1 MVSATGISFGSL
13 GKPGKMEGGVL
24 LAETAPDDMDPT
36 GWYGSE
42 KMDGVRA
49 VWTGSTFYSRNGN
62 VFYPPAFF
70 IKNFPIATLDGE
82 LFTKRDDF

>member
-1 MVSATGISFGSL
+1 
-13 GKPGKMEGGVL
+13 MEGGVL
-24 LAETAPDDMDPT
+24 LAETAEDDMDPT

-49 VWTGSTFYSRNGN
+49 VWSGSTFYSRNGN
-62 VFYPPAFF
+62 EFFPPSFF
-70 IKNFPIATLDGE
+70 VKNFPKSTLDGE

>member
-1 MVSATGISFGSL
+1 MSSDGITPGSL
-13 GKPGKMEGGVL
+13 GKSGRLEGGVL
-24 LAETAPDDMDPT
+24 LAETAGDVFDPT

-49 VWTGSTFYSRNGN
+49 IWTGSTFFSRNGN
-62 VFYPPAFF
+62 EFFAPTFYTE
-70 IKNFPIATLDGE
+70 NFPKCTLDGE